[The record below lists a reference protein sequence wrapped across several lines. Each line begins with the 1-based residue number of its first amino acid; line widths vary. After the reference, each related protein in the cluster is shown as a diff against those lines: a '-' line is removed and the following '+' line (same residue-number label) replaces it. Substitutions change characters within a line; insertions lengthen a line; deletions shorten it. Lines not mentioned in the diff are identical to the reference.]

1 MTLHCTLVRGPRSP
15 QAGPPLELTVTAP
28 AGTSGEAIHTE
39 LVSTFGT
46 GVVYVDGE
54 DLRSLSLGTAP
65 LIAGAVLV
73 DGGSEPAGRKAR
85 RRPASDSGAP
95 IALAVHSGAG
105 AGTLIPLQRGTY
117 TIGRSSTRIII
128 PDPELSREHARL
140 VVTEKDIMIVDLGS
154 ANGTFI
160 DGERVRH
167 ALISSAT
174 SIRCGSSTMSLI
186 FLDGPEKA
194 LADAGTSVQ
203 DPLTVAG
210 RPESGNRGILV
221 LTAVLP
227 LVIGVGLAVLTG
239 MWMFLAFAAVSAVSV
254 LIPLAAGRR
263 QRLEFANRISA
274 AVKAD
279 QERRKRAGPSLA
291 LLALAAAQCQVAP
304 SAAPG
309 EGRVWLRLGLAPQAA
324 NLKIESGNAPQ
335 AIPSAGE
342 MPVLLNPAHS
352 PTTLRGPR
360 TMLDGMLRSLVMQLA
375 GYPGGC
381 RARIVICGHPGTL
394 PLPARFLRSVTLAAS
409 LESCLRTLT
418 EGFNHNHDHG
428 VLLLTSALG
437 EDEAGLLEQAAQQ
450 GWQVLEFRS
459 ADSPSGIAD
468 VELTEKESYLREPGR
483 ETTFIPDLA
492 PEDVFSS
499 YCRQLAA
506 SPQRLDRAENQVP
519 PVCTLDGLLPPSPT
533 HTAARWNS
541 PARAGTLAVPLG
553 LQATGPLI
561 LDLQSDGPHVLVA
574 GTTGS
579 GKSELLRS
587 LVLALALTHP
597 PDRVNFLFIDFKGG
611 AGLSPLDGLVHC
623 VGVLTD
629 LSAHELERTLTSLK
643 AEIRLREQALAAAQ
657 VPDLA
662 AYRTSPA
669 SRDNPL
675 PHLVIVIDEFRMLVD
690 DAPEVLR
697 ELMRIA
703 SIGRS
708 LGLHLVMATQRP
720 QGALTAD
727 IRANVTSSIALR
739 VQSGMESH
747 DILQSNAAAGISI
760 GTPGRAFIARGTEP
774 PVEFQAASIGMPA
787 PDGDLEEIKVQLA
800 ADFLS
805 ACGQIS
811 PAPAGPAGRT
821 PAQAAAP
828 LVAMVRHLWTIAAGP
843 APRIPVAPPLP
854 LKPARPESGVPVLH
868 PGGGRTKGP
877 AIALGLI
884 DMPHRQEIRSLV
896 WCPSTD
902 GHLALIGAP
911 LSGASEALELAVR
924 GMAEHAEET
933 HLYFLDAVAAFRGLA
948 AHPRTGAHAGLHE
961 LRRGVR
967 VLERLG
973 QELATRLSRADHG
986 GIPLVLAISGWGSWV
1001 SAFRAGPFAWAEDV
1015 MLDLVRDGMRTGI
1028 TVIISGERE
1037 LVTARFCGS
1046 LPSRIYFPT
1055 GSNEDSRIAWPKL
1068 PATAAVKGRGVAF
1081 GSIACGTASVC
1092 QLYEPAP
1099 DTCGPDRAGR
1109 TVTQQSLARPF
1120 RIEPLPVRLTVAEA
1134 RAAAHGTQGTATG
1147 RGQPAIAD
1155 AVAQTKAAVAAK
1167 YGPRQAGDNAPEG
1180 IFAPALAGVAGH
1192 RPAAGASVPRDVLV
1206 GVGGDELD
1214 PVFVQVPPGGTFAV
1228 LGGPGSGKTNF
1239 LRALQALNPGADAWL
1254 HPAKMSDP
1262 AEFWKGV
1269 LEKARQGTL
1278 PRSAALLVDD
1288 IDLMAAGTLRD
1299 LSDLHSL
1306 GQAVVFTA
1314 SYSPLLIQRVPV
1326 AMDARAAGRGLLLGP
1341 RSMSEGDLFGI
1352 RFEIEPNPP
1361 PGRGVLIARGKSSA
1375 VQVAWAGTT

>member
-15 QAGPPLELTVTAP
+15 QAGPPLELTLAAP
-28 AGTSGEAIHTE
+28 PGTSGEAIHAE
-39 LVSTFGT
+39 LVRTFGT
-46 GVVYVDGE
+46 GAVYVDGE
-54 DLRSLSLGTAP
+54 DLCSLSLGTAP

-73 DGGSEPAGRKAR
+73 DGGSQPAGRKAR
-85 RRPASDSGAP
+85 RWPASDPGAP
-95 IALAVHSGAG
+95 IALAIHSGAG
-105 AGTLIPLQRGTY
+105 AGTLIPLQRGNY
-117 TIGRSSTRIII
+117 TIGRSNTRIVI

-154 ANGTFI
+154 ANGTYI

-167 ALISSAT
+167 ALISTAT
-174 SIRCGSSTMSLI
+174 AIRCGSSTMSLV
-186 FLDGPEKA
+186 FLNGPDKA
-194 LADAGTSVQ
+194 LADAGASVQ

-227 LVIGVGLAVLTG
+227 LVIGVGLAILTG
-239 MWMFLAFAAVSAVSV
+239 MWMFLAFAVVSAVSV

-263 QRLEFANRISA
+263 QRREFASRISA

-291 LLALAAAQCQVAP
+291 LLVLAAAQCQVAP

-324 NLKIESGNAPQ
+324 NLKIESGNAVQ

-342 MPVLLNPAHS
+342 MPVMLNPAHS

-360 TMLDGMLRSLVMQLA
+360 TVLAGMLRSLVMQLA

-381 RARIVICGHPGTL
+381 RARIVICGRPGTL

-409 LESCLRTLT
+409 PESCLRTLT
-418 EGFNHNHDHG
+418 EGFNHDHDHG

-437 EDEAGLLEQAAQQ
+437 EDEAVLLEQAAQR
-450 GWQVLEFRS
+450 GWQVLKFRS
-459 ADSPSGIAD
+459 ADSPPGIAD
-468 VELTEKESYLREPGR
+468 VELTEKESRLREPGR

-519 PVCTLDGLLPPSPT
+519 SVCTLDGLLPPSPA

-553 LQATGPLI
+553 LQATGPLV

-587 LVLALALTHP
+587 LVLALALAHP

-611 AGLSPLDGLVHC
+611 AGLGPMDGLVHC

-739 VQSGMESH
+739 VQSDMESH
-747 DILQSNAAAGISI
+747 DILHSNAAAGISLN
-760 GTPGRAFIARGTEP
+760 TPGRAFIARGTEP
-774 PVEFQAASIGMPA
+774 PVEFQAASTGIPA
-787 PDGDLEEIKVQLA
+787 PDGDAEEVKVQLA

-805 ACGQIS
+805 TCGQDS
-811 PAPAGPAGRT
+811 PAPAGATDRT

-828 LVAMVRHLWTIAAGP
+828 LVAMVRHLWTTQAGP
-843 APRIPVAPPLP
+843 APRLPVAPPLP
-854 LKPARPESGVPVLH
+854 LKPARPESGMAVLH
-868 PGGGRTKGP
+868 PGDGGTKGP
-877 AIALGLI
+877 AIALGLL

-902 GHLALIGAP
+902 GHLALIGGP
-911 LSGASEALELAVR
+911 LSGASEALELAVH
-924 GMAEHAEET
+924 GMADNAEET
-933 HLYFLDAVAAFRGLA
+933 HLYFLDAAAAFRRLA

-961 LRRGVR
+961 LRRSVR

-973 QELATRLSRADHG
+973 QELATRLSRTDHG
-986 GIPLVLAISGWGSWV
+986 GVPLVLAISGWGSWV
-1001 SAFRAGPFAWAEDV
+1001 SAFRAGPFAWAEEV
-1015 MLDLVRDGMRTGI
+1015 MLDLVRDGMRAGI

-1046 LPSRIYFPT
+1046 IPNRIYFPA

-1068 PATAAVKGRGVAF
+1068 PATAAVRGRGAAF

-1099 DTCGPDRAGR
+1099 DTSGPHGTGRAG
-1109 TVTQQSLARPF
+1109 TQQSLARPF
-1120 RIEPLPVRLTVAEA
+1120 RIEPLPVRVTIAEV
-1134 RAAAHGTQGTATG
+1134 RAAAHVTQGTGTG
-1147 RGQPAIAD
+1147 RGQRAAGNV
-1155 AVAQTKAAVAAK
+1155 VAQTKTAGAAK
-1167 YGPRQAGDNAPEG
+1167 DGPRQAGESAPEG
-1180 IFAPALAGVAGH
+1180 ISAPAPALVAGQ
-1192 RPAAGASVPRDVLV
+1192 RPAGGASVPRDVLL

-1214 PVFVQVPPGGTFAV
+1214 PVFVHVPPGGTFAV

-1239 LRALQALNPGADAWL
+1239 LRALQALNPGTDAWVDPGTL
-1254 HPAKMSDP
+1254 SDP
-1262 AEFWKGV
+1262 AEFWKGA

-1278 PRSAALLVDD
+1278 PGSAALLVDD

-1299 LSDLHSL
+1299 LSELHSL
-1306 GQAVVFTA
+1306 GHGVVFTA
-1314 SYSPLLIQRVPV
+1314 SYSPLLIQRVPL
-1326 AMDARAAGRGLLLGP
+1326 AMDARAAGRGLLLAP

-1352 RFEIEPNPP
+1352 RFEVEPNPP
-1361 PGRGVLIARGKSSA
+1361 PGRSVLIARGKSSA
-1375 VQVAWAGTT
+1375 VQVAWAGTP